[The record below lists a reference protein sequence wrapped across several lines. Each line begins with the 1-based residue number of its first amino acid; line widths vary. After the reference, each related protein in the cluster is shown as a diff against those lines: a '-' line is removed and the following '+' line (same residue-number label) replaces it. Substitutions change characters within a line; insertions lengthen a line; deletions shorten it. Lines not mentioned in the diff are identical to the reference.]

1 MTYACCE
8 QGADQIPCK
17 APKTVD
23 ISHEAQPHSGN
34 SQPCSPTDGFRT
46 EGEHVGI
53 TRRVRPEGYRY
64 ASMIDHAAT
73 TESSPVSRH
82 GNPVMLVHAYANHAN
97 EMVVIGGGICQ
108 GTDSSATTEVLGE
121 FTVRQT

>member
-1 MTYACCE
+1 MPCE
-8 QGADQIPCK
+8 T
-17 APKTVD
+17 PKTID

-34 SQPCSPTDGFRT
+34 SQPC
-46 EGEHVGI
+46 
-53 TRRVRPEGYRY
+53 VRPEGYRY

-108 GTDSSATTEVLGE
+108 GTDNTATTEVLGE